1 MKLIDAHVHVFE
13 RIKGFGFA
21 GEMRPVGQGRI
32 QLDTGEVSQMFPAEF
47 GDCGVLAED
56 FLAFMDREGIDKAV
70 VMQGP
75 AYGYQNQYLAEV
87 RKKYPDRFL
96 PAALIDPESFLFEPI
111 LKNLIDNLG
120 FRVFKL
126 EMSTLGGIMGYHSS
140 NTMLHPNMD
149 KLFDAVERVHGTIAL
164 DIGGPEE
171 SSYQV
176 DRVAALARS
185 HPGLHV
191 LMCHLLEPED
201 MNLDRLAE
209 NLEKL
214 KLDNVWFDISSLP
227 TILKEQAPYEK
238 SLRCIQCG
246 YEIVGAGRLVWGTDA
261 PGSLVRNNYQTLL
274 DVQVR
279 CNPAFTDGEREQI
292 LYKNA
297 LDVYPFDA

>member
-13 RIKGFGFA
+13 RVKGFGFA
-21 GEMRPVGQGRI
+21 GEMRPIGQGKI
-32 QLDTGEVSQMFPAEF
+32 QLDTGEVSQMFPAAF
-47 GDCGVLAED
+47 GDYGVLAED
-56 FLAFMDREGIDKAV
+56 FLSFMNRQGIDKAV

-87 RKKYPDRFL
+87 HKKYPNRFL
-96 PAALIDPESFLFEPI
+96 PAAMIDPESFLFEPI
-111 LKNLIDNLG
+111 LENLINRLG

-149 KLFDAVERVHGTIAL
+149 KLFDEVERVHGTIAM

-171 SSYQV
+171 TSYQV
-176 DRVAALARS
+176 ERVAALARS

-201 MNLDRLAE
+201 MNLERLVA
-209 NLEKL
+209 NLAKL

-227 TILKEQAPYEK
+227 TILKEQPPYEK
-238 SLRCIQCG
+238 SVRCIQCG
-246 YEIVGAGRLVWGTDA
+246 YEIVGAERLVWGTDA
-261 PGSLVRNNYQTLL
+261 PGSLVRNDYQTLL
-274 DVQVR
+274 DYQV
-279 CNPAFTDGEREQI
+279 CQNPMFTDDERERI
-292 LYKNA
+292 LYQNA
-297 LDVYPFDA
+297 LEVYPFDA